1 MNSLPF
7 IDRIFCLS
15 GISLLN
21 CRRCYYT
28 SSERVHN
35 LRIKTV
41 NANTTTYLSNGPLT
55 LLIEIVDRVSM
66 VHMRESLRSGV
77 KQEEEDASRTGCR
90 ERTKDRLTLR

>member
-21 CRRCYYT
+21 GRRCYYT

-35 LRIKTV
+35 LPIKTV
-41 NANTTTYLSNGPLT
+41 NANTATYLSNGPLT
-55 LLIEIVDRVSM
+55 LIEIVDRVSM

-77 KQEEEDASRTGCR
+77 KQEEDDESRTGFC
-90 ERTKDRLTLR
+90 ERAQDRLTLR